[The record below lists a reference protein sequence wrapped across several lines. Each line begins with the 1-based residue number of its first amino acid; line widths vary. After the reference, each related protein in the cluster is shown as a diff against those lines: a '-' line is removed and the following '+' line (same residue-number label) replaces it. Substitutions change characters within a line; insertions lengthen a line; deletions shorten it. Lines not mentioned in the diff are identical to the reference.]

1 MRIVQRVSAA
11 LLLLCSSLCV
21 NAEDIDI
28 YGAIQPDG
36 ANPNL
41 MILLDNASAWNGD
54 TSFNCPGFS
63 VPANN
68 QGKVVGFEQ
77 CGLYTA
83 ASAIGDA
90 EQLLGNINMGL
101 MMFAPGSALGGRL
114 KFPAAAP
121 YTMPTMDAAGI
132 TNFKAMVA
140 SIDRQADN
148 SNASAVGAGMQ
159 EVWAYYQGATG
170 LSGTDY
176 GAHFSSACQRNFV
189 VYIANATNNGKPQD
203 QGQTAENALT
213 AAGAGSD
220 QMVSI
225 DIPDPYDK
233 YEANFGDEWA
243 RFMDQTDM
251 STDLE
256 GDQNIVTYTIILTDG
271 SNPEY
276 VEFLKSMA
284 AFGGGKSFVVTLGD
298 MDALVQALLQ
308 IFNEVQGV
316 NSAFSSSSLPVSAN
330 TQGTFLNQVFMG
342 VFRPDESALPRWQ
355 GNLKQYEFGLDSNDR
370 LLLVDSKINPDG
382 SRNPAISSSGTGFI
396 SPNAISFWTSKNVAV
411 APDKEGGFWRQRKQG
426 ASGGFDSPDG
436 EVVEKGGAHQQIR
449 LAHLLDSYAD
459 TPASDSRKLYT
470 CAGGCGSTGA
480 LLSASPFSSSNA
492 NITAALL
499 GTTAPAISISS
510 ISRSDSTHLATVTL
524 ASAPSPVLTNGQLV
538 TISGALYTAFNG
550 IFSILPVGTTQ
561 FTFPL
566 PATDITPI
574 TPATGSFTVSTPG
587 GTVTVASLTRVGTT
601 VTATTSLA
609 HGFAIG
615 STHSVSI
622 TGSDQGEYNGTNVT
636 ASITGVKTFT
646 YPLNGVE
653 NPATPGGA
661 GTATVGGSSF
671 AIPASRIV
679 RTGTN
684 VTVTNTAS
692 GNVPP
697 KGWAAGNSVTISGAS
712 PSGYNGSWTITGV
725 GSACAGGTNNKSF
738 CFTIPVTP
746 ATPATGATIAAD
758 FGAVTAIPISS
769 ISRGASTCP
778 TSPVAAVTADTT
790 VPHGFTTGAVV
801 SIAGTALAAN
811 ESAYATTAT
820 ITVVDPDTFTYPL
833 TVTPACSDTTSGMK
847 AKPTGGDRDTLISW
861 IRGKDNA
868 GDEPSPDTSY
878 ATVNIRPS
886 VHGDVLH
893 SRPVAVNY
901 GGTTGVVV
909 FYGANDGVF
918 RAVNGNQENPASS
931 TLSAPGTELWG
942 FVAPEF
948 FSKFDRLRKN
958 SPQVKLF
965 STPDGIDP
973 APQPREYFFDGSTG
987 VYQDPVAGKVYL
999 YLSAR
1004 RGGRMI
1010 YALDVSDPLNPKFMW
1025 KHTNLDTGF
1034 AELGQTW
1041 SLPKVVRVKGHTNPV
1056 VLFGAGYDPN
1066 EDAEPALT
1074 DSMGRGL
1081 FMLDALDGSLI
1092 WQAGPAANCASASSC
1107 VATKVAG
1114 MTYAIPSDVSVL
1126 DRDRDGYVD
1135 RLYAPDL
1142 GGNVWRVDL
1151 EPIAGD
1157 APANWQVSLL
1167 ASLGGSGAT
1176 KRKIFYPPDIVPVN
1190 EFDAVL
1196 VGTGDREH
1204 PVAGNAATAIKNR
1217 FYMLKDEVTG
1227 KDAVDADWSA
1237 IEDDTSTTSF
1247 GVPGDLF
1254 DATATLFDNSQRGFY
1269 INLLGLDDE
1278 GNPQPGEKIVNAP
1291 TTVGG
1296 ITFFGT
1302 NQPLAPDPNTCQAN
1316 LGVARGYG
1324 VDFFTGE
1331 YFSVEYDGGGLPPTP
1346 VVGVVVLDSGEP
1358 RQFCIGC
1365 AVDPG
1370 KSEGPP
1376 CEKSSIAGCETSS
1389 LVDPTR
1395 TRSYWY
1401 EK

>member
-11 LLLLCSSLCV
+11 VLLLCSSLSV

-28 YGAIQPDG
+28 YGAVQPDG

-41 MILLDNASAWNGD
+41 MILLDNASAWNGATTFD
-54 TSFNCPGFS
+54 CPGFS

-68 QGKVVGFEQ
+68 QNTVAGFEQ

-101 MMFAPGSALGGRL
+101 TMFAPGSTLGGQL
-114 KFPAAAP
+114 KFPAASP

-132 TNFKAMVA
+132 ANFKAMVA

-159 EVWAYYQGATG
+159 EVWAYYQGETG
-170 LSGTDY
+170 LSGTTYD
-176 GAHFSSACQRNFV
+176 AHFSSACQRNFV

-213 AAGAGSD
+213 AAGANSA
-220 QMVSI
+220 QMTSI

-233 YEANFGDEWA
+233 YEANYGDEWA
-243 RFMDQTDM
+243 RFMYQTDM
-251 STDLE
+251 SADLE

-284 AFGGGKSFVVTLGD
+284 AFGGGKSFLVTLGD

-342 VFRPDESALPRWQ
+342 VFRPDESSLPRWQ
-355 GNLKQYEFGLDSNDR
+355 GNLKQYEFGLDNNDR
-370 LLLVDSKINPDG
+370 LLLVDSQGDA
-382 SRNPAISSSGTGFI
+382 AISSSGTGFI
-396 SPNAISFWTSKNVAV
+396 SPNAVSFWTSKDLASP
-411 APDKEGGFWRQRKQG
+411 PDSLGGFWRQKPQS

-449 LAHLLDSYAD
+449 LANLLDNYSS
-459 TPASDSRKLYT
+459 TPASDARKLYT
-470 CAGGCGSTGA
+470 CAGGCGSNGA
-480 LLSASPFSSSNA
+480 QLSASPFASSNA
-492 NITAALL
+492 DITAALL
-499 GTTAPAISISS
+499 GTTSPSISITS
-510 ISRSDSTHLATVTL
+510 IERDDTGNLATVTL
-524 ASAPSPVLTNGQLV
+524 ASAPSPALTAGQLV
-538 TISGALYTAFNG
+538 TISGAQYAAFNG
-550 IFSILPVGTTQ
+550 IFSITPTDATH

-574 TPATGSFTVSTPG
+574 TPATGSFTVSAPG
-587 GTVTVASLTRVGTT
+587 GTVAVASLTRVDTT
-601 VTATTSLA
+601 VTATTSSA

-615 STHSVSI
+615 STLNVTI

-636 ASITGVKTFT
+636 ASITGADTFT

-653 NPATPGGA
+653 NPTTPGGA
-661 GTATVGGSSF
+661 GTATVGGSSLS
-671 AIPASRIV
+671 IPAGGIV

-684 VTVTNTAS
+684 VTVTGPNNSTKTWS
-692 GNVPP
+692 
-697 KGWAAGNSVTISGAS
+697 AGNSVIISGAS
-712 PSGYNGSWTITGV
+712 PSGYDGTWTITGV
-725 GSACAGGTNNKSF
+725 GNACAGGANNKSF

-746 ATPATGATIAAD
+746 VTPATTGTNISAD

-778 TSPVAAVTADTT
+778 TSAVATVTVDTAG
-790 VPHGFTTGAVV
+790 PHGYTSGAVV

-833 TVTPACSDTTSGMK
+833 AVTPACTDTTSGML

-901 GGTTGVVV
+901 GGTIGVVV

-918 RAVNGNQENPASS
+918 RAVNGNQVNPASASAGLS
-931 TLSAPGTELWG
+931 TPGSELWG

-948 FSKFDRLRKN
+948 FGKFDRLRQN
-958 SPQVKLF
+958 SPQIKLF

-987 VYQDPVAGKVYL
+987 VYQNPATGKVYL

-1004 RGGRMI
+1004 RGGRLI
-1010 YALDVSDPLNPKFMW
+1010 YALDVSDPLIPKFMW
-1025 KHTNLDTGF
+1025 KRTNTDTGF

-1041 SLPKVVRVKGHTNPV
+1041 SQPKVVRVKGHTNPV
-1056 VLFGAGYDPN
+1056 VVFGAGYDPN
-1066 EDAEPALT
+1066 EDAEPPLA
-1074 DSMGRGL
+1074 DSMGRGI
-1081 FMLDALDGSLI
+1081 FMLDALDGSLV
-1092 WQAGPAANCASASSC
+1092 WQAGPAASCASPC
-1107 VATKVAG
+1107 VATTVSG
-1114 MTYAIPSDVSVL
+1114 MTYAMPSDVSVL
-1126 DRDRDGYVD
+1126 DRDRDGSID

-1151 EPIAGD
+1151 EPAAGND
-1157 APANWQVSLL
+1157 PADWQVSLL
-1167 ASLGGSGAT
+1167 ASLGGTGAT
-1176 KRKIFYPPDIVPVN
+1176 KRKIFYPPDIVPTN
-1190 EFDAVL
+1190 DFDAVL

-1204 PVAGNAATAIKNR
+1204 PVAGNQATAIKNR
-1217 FYMLKDEVTG
+1217 FYMLKDTVTG
-1227 KDAVDADWSA
+1227 KTVDAGWSA
-1237 IEDDTSTTSF
+1237 IEDDTSATSF
-1247 GVPGDLF
+1247 NAPSDLF

-1269 INLLGLDDE
+1269 INLLGLDDL
-1278 GNPQPGEKIVNAP
+1278 GVPQSGEKVVNAP

-1302 NQPLAPDPNTCQAN
+1302 NQPLAPDANTCQAN
-1316 LGVARGYG
+1316 LGTARGYG
-1324 VDFFTGE
+1324 VDFFTGAH
-1331 YFSVEYDGGGLPPTP
+1331 YAVEYDGGGLPPTP
-1346 VVGVVVLDSGEP
+1346 VVGVVVLDNGKP

-1365 AVDPG
+1365 AVDPD
-1370 KSEGPP
+1370 KPEGPP